1 MKRKTPRSSHMN
13 PLRRG
18 VRGLVASA
26 VLGVSLPL
34 AAAAAGEHASD
45 PGVSVLQP
53 ASREWTLA
61 EGETLHTIAEAL
73 YPRSKRHQKRFIDAT
88 LAANPSLDRGAPVGA
103 GARIAVPD
111 LRRLATPAP
120 SKDGFDRLAVR
131 SDAAAFLARSSRKRY
146 RAASGARTDRLR
158 VSAGTGVDSRAIIAP
173 EELQQR
179 ERALRTAMDNHSAAQ
194 IVLAARIRQIEA
206 AIANLRRGAT
216 RLDPAAPHRVRAVVA
231 ADSAPAAPAAA
242 VIANAATRK
251 EPNTYDWPLM
261 ALALGAVATSVL
273 VLRSRARRTGAVPI
287 DATEPVEVE
296 RLAPAPAR
304 IEPRIQT
311 RIEPPA
317 IPAAPAPVQD
327 VVVLHGHE
335 DRRSALELADIML
348 AFGRVEGAAQTL
360 ADYIGSNPHEAV
372 QPWLKLLEV
381 YRGAGMRADF
391 ETLAA
396 QLHHAFNV
404 EIPSW
409 DATSASTFA
418 ESIEG
423 YPHLIDKI
431 TGSWGTQ
438 TCADFLDQLL
448 RDNRTGMRSG
458 FPLPVVEQIAF
469 LADVLEARLAA

>member
-1 MKRKTPRSSHMN
+1 M
-13 PLRRG
+13 
-18 VRGLVASA
+18 
-26 VLGVSLPL
+26 
-34 AAAAAGEHASD
+34 
-45 PGVSVLQP
+45 
-53 ASREWTLA
+53 
-61 EGETLHTIAEAL
+61 
-73 YPRSKRHQKRFIDAT
+73 
-88 LAANPSLDRGAPVGA
+88 
-103 GARIAVPD
+103 
-111 LRRLATPAP
+111 
-120 SKDGFDRLAVR
+120 
-131 SDAAAFLARSSRKRY
+131 
-146 RAASGARTDRLR
+146 
-158 VSAGTGVDSRAIIAP
+158 SAGSGGDSPALIAP

-206 AIANLRRGAT
+206 AISNLRRSAT
-216 RLDPAAPHRVRAVVA
+216 RSDAAAPHRVSAVVA
-231 ADSAPAAPAAA
+231 TDSAPAAPAAA
-242 VIANAATRK
+242 IANAATRQ

-261 ALALGAVATSVL
+261 ALALGAVATSLL
-273 VLRSRARRTGAVPI
+273 VLRSRTRRTDAAPV
-287 DATEPVEVE
+287 DATEPVDVE
-296 RLAPAPAR
+296 RPAPAPAR
-304 IEPRIQT
+304 IEPRITT
-311 RIEPPA
+311 RIEP
-317 IPAAPAPVQD
+317 PAAPAPVQD
-327 VVVLHGHE
+327 MVVLHGHE

-381 YRGAGMRADF
+381 YRGAGMRVDF

-396 QLHHAFNV
+396 QLHRAFNV

-431 TGSWGTQ
+431 TGCWGTQ
-438 TCADFLDQLL
+438 SCAEFLDQLL

-469 LADVLEARLAA
+469 LSDVLEARLAA